1 MKFAGRWVDL
11 EKNYTERDIPDSER
25 QMEHVLSYLQ
35 FLAPGLWMWEYNLEK
50 EQKLGKCKGT
60 IAGDGSLSR

>member
-25 QMEHVLSYLQ
+25 QMEHVLSYVQ
-35 FLAPGLWMWEYNLEK
+35 FLAPGL
-50 EQKLGKCKGT
+50 
-60 IAGDGSLSR
+60 